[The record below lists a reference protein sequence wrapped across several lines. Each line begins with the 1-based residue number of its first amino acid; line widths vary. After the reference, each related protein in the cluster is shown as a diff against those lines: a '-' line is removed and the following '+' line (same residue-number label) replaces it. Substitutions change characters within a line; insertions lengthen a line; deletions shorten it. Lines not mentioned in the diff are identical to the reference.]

1 MCTANLSNVLPKNER
16 TERVRRSSV
25 RGRTLSGLATALC
38 LPQGPQVA
46 HRGGVD
52 HHCLAGPLESNEA
65 TRGELL
71 RDARERFLDDD
82 DVVLRE
88 EDARFLCHGTTV
100 LRVVQP
106 LAKQMRAA
114 EAAPINARAPPGLRE
129 ATALRQRAHLLHD
142 LLHFRELFERP
153 VPIGTDRRSCA
164 ITDWRD

>member
-16 TERVRRSSV
+16 MERVRRSSV
-25 RGRTLSGLATALC
+25 RGRTLSGLATALG

-46 HRGGVD
+46 HRGRVD

-88 EDARFLCHGTTV
+88 EDARFLCHGTRV
-100 LRVVQP
+100 LRVG
-106 LAKQMRAA
+106 AA
-114 EAAPINARAPPGLRE
+114 TRQADEGSEGRPINARASPG
-129 ATALRQRAHLLHD
+129 
-142 LLHFRELFERP
+142 
-153 VPIGTDRRSCA
+153 S
-164 ITDWRD
+164 